1 VANTHG
7 ELLLQVSVNERSCTA
22 HSTYSWSAGGRV
34 LTLSTVLPDRDL
46 AVEMISTY
54 VGHPTTPTI
63 ATHLILGPVNLFA
76 RICTAEHE
84 HLNPVE
90 SARECAYDH
99 AHRLTDALRAAGRLA
114 SVHLDER
121 SFSEL
126 ERIE

>member
-7 ELLLQVSVNERSCTA
+7 ELPLQVSVNDRPRTA

-54 VGHPTTPTI
+54 VGHPKTPTI
-63 ATHLILGPVNLFA
+63 ATHLILGPVDHPA
-76 RICTAEHE
+76 EIRTAQHE
-84 HLNPVE
+84 HLNPAE
-90 SARECAYDH
+90 NARECAYDH
-99 AHRLTDALRAAGRLA
+99 AHQLIKALGAAGHQA
-114 SVHLDER
+114 NVQFDELT
-121 SFSEL
+121 FSEI